1 MARGPNVVG
10 TDGAWNYGAIPD
22 ITGATGTANGAIE
35 DVTATPTQAAIN
47 NNFKEC
53 ADKINAI
60 LAVMRNAGFIP

>member
-1 MARGPNVVG
+1 MPRGPSVVG

-35 DVTATPTQAAIN
+35 DVTGTPTQSAIN